1 MGGCFHSFNEAL
13 KPAIVGSVAPCVP
26 SGSWEDP
33 WEVAHIPVPAMDKV
47 HSLDLLAGL
56 VVKHPPSNEGNVG
69 SITGW
74 GAKIP
79 HARSCAE
86 TTEPE
91 GHDLRDCVS
100 QLRPKAAK

>member
-1 MGGCFHSFNEAL
+1 MS
-13 KPAIVGSVAPCVP
+13 PVDPRRT
-26 SGSWEDP
+26 P

-47 HSLDLLAGL
+47 HSWDFLAGL
-56 VVKHPPSNEGNVG
+56 VVKHPPSNEGNMG
-69 SITGW
+69 WITGW

-91 GHDLRDCVS
+91 GHD
-100 QLRPKAAK
+100 